1 MGLIGKKIGMTQVFG
16 DTGEAV
22 PVTILEAGPCSI
34 IQKKTES
41 RDGYQALQLGFE
53 DKKESRINKPL
64 QGHFLRAGVKPK
76 RVIREL
82 PVNNLDDYQV
92 GDEIKVDIFKVNDHV
107 NITGV
112 SKGRGFSGV
121 MKKWG
126 FSGGPASHGAHK
138 SHRRP
143 GAIGM
148 SSPRLFKGKKM
159 PGRMGA
165 RRVTCQS
172 LKVVR
177 VDLEKNLLVVKGAV
191 PGANGGYLLIK
202 KSKSKNQ
209 IR

>member
-1 MGLIGKKIGMTQVFG
+1 MIGLIGKKIGMTQVFG
-16 DTGEAV
+16 DRGEV
-22 PVTILEAGPCSI
+22 SPVTILETGPCSI
-34 IQKKTES
+34 IQKKTKAG
-41 RDGYQALQLGFE
+41 DGYQALQLGFE
-53 DKKESRINKPL
+53 DKKESRVNKPL
-64 QGHFLRAGVKPK
+64 RGHFSKAGVKPK

-92 GDEIKVDIFKVNDHV
+92 GDEIKVDIFNAGDHV
-107 NITGV
+107 DITGI

-121 MKKWG
+121 MKRWG

-148 SSPRLFKGKKM
+148 NSPRIFKGKKM

-172 LKVVR
+172 LKVVK
-177 VDLEKNLLVVKGAV
+177 VNLEKNLLEVKGAV
-191 PGANGGYLLIK
+191 PGANGGYLLIRKAIK
-202 KSKSKNQ
+202 K
-209 IR
+209 

>member
-1 MGLIGKKIGMTQVFG
+1 MTGLIGKKFGVTQVFE
-16 DTGEAV
+16 DSGEAI
-22 PVTILEAGPCSI
+22 PVTILEAGPCCI

-41 RDGYQALQLGFE
+41 RDSYQALQLGFE
-53 DKKESRINKPL
+53 DKKESGVNKPL
-64 QGHFLRAGVKPK
+64 RGHFSKAGVKPK
-76 RVIREL
+76 RVIREIK
-82 PVNNLDDYQV
+82 VDNLDDYQV
-92 GDEIKVDIFKVNDHV
+92 GDEIKVDIFKVNDYV
-107 NITGV
+107 DITGV

-121 MKKWG
+121 MKRWG

-138 SHRRP
+138 SHRRV

-177 VDLEKNLLVVKGAV
+177 VNLEENLLMVKGAV
-191 PGANGGYLLIK
+191 PGANGGYLLIRK
-202 KSKSKNQ
+202 AIKQ
-209 IR
+209 